1 MPEIGGQMPEIGGQ
15 HLRYHFHAPSTCV
28 PSGSDRLKLP
38 PQMEPG
44 RSTSTVGQSRE
55 SLDRGASILLGIA
68 KHGVVKKEDD
78 GDEQEILK
86 QIEAR
91 YTTPLEK
98 QATHTFAQALKK
110 KHALLQEAKAS
121 PGLHDVL
128 QFLWIHLDSRPTLNP
143 I

>member
-1 MPEIGGQMPEIGGQ
+1 MIFNIGC
-15 HLRYHFHAPSTCV
+15 LY
-28 PSGSDRLKLP
+28 KLIYVHII
-38 PQMEPG
+38 MAVILHG
-44 RSTSTVGQSRE
+44 LV
-55 SLDRGASILLGIA
+55 SLG
-68 KHGVVKKEDD
+68 DD

-110 KHALLQEAKAS
+110 KHALLQQAKAS
-121 PGLHDVL
+121 PGLHDVS